1 MNVRDY
7 LQNKQAPP
15 AWEPPVFFDLTIEQ
29 NSQKLEELLA
39 SGKVHGVLDEIDL
52 AIAELFDIQNPS
64 QKDTKSPEDVAAFS
78 SALTNGDTT
87 AYGNWVYFPWSGDV
101 VHFPPEA
108 DYRLLRTA
116 RNRNLITHDEQL
128 ALAKGTVLIVG
139 LSVGSNAVEM
149 LLSESIGGTYI
160 LVDMDIIEP
169 TNLNRIKL
177 GYQQVGVH
185 KVDAVAKR
193 LSEIDPYVT
202 QVHYRDGLDEQ
213 NLAEIFETHQPDL
226 IIDEMDELRMKI
238 KLRQAAAHNHKAV
251 LMATDDGENAILD
264 IERYDTDSSQQ
275 MFESRLSDETI
286 EKVLNGE
293 LSRPEIGMLIG
304 KHFVGADLIPLRMFE
319 SLREVGKTL
328 PSWPQL
334 AGAATL
340 SGVSLAYAAKKILL
354 NQPLKP
360 GRHLFDLD
368 QELDPMV
375 DDETYKQQ
383 LAGYRQMFSD

>member
-1 MNVRDY
+1 MQLHDY
-7 LQNKQAPP
+7 LQTKQTPP
-15 AWEPPVFFDLTIEQ
+15 AWEQPLFFNLQEEADRTR
-29 NSQKLEELLA
+29 LEALFE
-39 SGKVHGVLDEIDL
+39 SGTVRSVLDEIDL
-52 AIAELFDIQNPS
+52 AIAELFDIHNPS
-64 QKDTKSPEDVAAFS
+64 LKDTKTDEQVASFAHS
-78 SALTNGDTT
+78 LTGGATDT
-87 AYGNWVYFPWSGDV
+87 YGNWVYFPWSGDL

-116 RNRNLITHDEQL
+116 RNRNLITQDEQQE
-128 ALAKGTVLIVG
+128 LAKGSVLIVG

-177 GYQQVGVH
+177 AYQQVGVH

-193 LSEIDPYVT
+193 VSEIDPYVR
-202 QVHYRDGLDEQ
+202 QVHYREGLNEE
-213 NLAEIFETHQPDL
+213 NLAEIFATHQPDL
-226 IIDEMDELRMKI
+226 IIDEMDDLSMKI
-238 KLRQAAAHNHKAV
+238 KLRQAAANHKKAV

-264 IERYDTDSSQQ
+264 IERYDENDGQQ
-275 MFESRLSDETI
+275 MFEGRLSDEI
-286 EKVLNGE
+286 LDKVLNGE
-293 LSRPEIGMLIG
+293 LSRPEIGMIIG
-304 KHFVGADLIPLRMFE
+304 KHFVGADLVPLRMFE

-354 NQPLKP
+354 QQPLKP
-360 GRHLFDLD
+360 GRHMFDLD
-368 QELDPMV
+368 AELDPMLE
-375 DDETYKQQ
+375 DEAHQQQ
-383 LAGYRQMFSD
+383 LAQYRQMFSK